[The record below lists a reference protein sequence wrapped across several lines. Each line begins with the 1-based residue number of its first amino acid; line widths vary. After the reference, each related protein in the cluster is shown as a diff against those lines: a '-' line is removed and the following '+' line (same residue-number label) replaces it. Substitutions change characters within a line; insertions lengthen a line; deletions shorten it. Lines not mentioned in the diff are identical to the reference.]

1 MKREEN
7 FEKYNSRLREKMQL
21 LDTFRRKSVMVKDAI
36 NSKDI
41 SGLNLHLKERQ
52 RLIDMIKSCDK
63 ECEGFEKKYS
73 FSMEKLSQMA
83 KDLVLKCK
91 DQIRGLL
98 KSIAEIDTE
107 CGVLTQ
113 AEYDLTK
120 NDVLKARRG
129 FQVTRGYGDKRY
141 RHPRFLDMK
150 R

>member
-1 MKREEN
+1 MKCEES
-7 FEKYNSRLREKMQL
+7 FDKYNSRLREKIRL
-21 LDTFRRKSVMVKDAI
+21 LDTFRQKSVMVKNAI
-36 NSKDI
+36 DSKDI

-52 RLIDMIKSCDK
+52 RLIDMIKRCDK
-63 ECEGFEKKYS
+63 ECEGFEKKYG
-73 FSMEKLSQMA
+73 FSMGKLSQMA
-83 KDLVLKCK
+83 KNLVLKCK

-107 CGVLTQ
+107 CGALAQ

-141 RHPRFLDMK
+141 RYPRFLDMK